1 MNLRRAMMTEDMT
14 AMINMQE
21 NNFYS
26 IDDFKIDQK
35 EKDYGYTKDDC
46 EKIADRI
53 LEIAAAHCKEVVK
66 LRASSKLADPSS
78 IKICRETIEGFIE
91 NEKNVFLKTG
101 LQLILGSNSS
111 EDIEKI
117 LWELVSPPESFC
129 EKFQDKNDLF
139 LSDNYIARQLIVLG
153 TFCIK
158 YNEKPDKIKLRLYNV
173 LGKKLGELE
182 EEWDNKEVDELN
194 SELYELYFLRA
205 ELHSINKEWDDA
217 VEYFDIAYWAADDE
231 GVDEFQEECHKQ
243 LCLACE
249 KKQTALTYEQRIAP
263 ASEKINKLKN
273 ANPEKIGEI
282 IDLGGEEEYTEFA
295 ASLALFEE
303 YELLEKLF
311 KEAEASPFK
320 ITKEKLLNSR
330 VQPQFAFY
338 EPTPFFYVSGV
349 YAAQKMKDQGRMLK
363 YLKEKGADVDM
374 ESGEGFTPLINQ
386 CYNSG
391 SPLIIKT
398 LLDLGA
404 DPNKACVSNEVAW
417 TPLLFCLAPVTDE
430 EDEKKILPYSDK
442 LTEKIKILLENKADP
457 NLVSETMRDFSPLM
471 LALQCMSLLKS
482 DAEKGSSF
490 PNLTFDNYPCEGSF
504 ETISSGAPCNNL
516 IVIEMLLKYG
526 ADPAFIDSNGVS
538 LLDYAD
544 KNKLQSAVE
553 LLQKFGAQE
562 TTDKVKNEN
571 AKDLYKRGI
580 SEMRKKFYDAAIW
593 SFLKAVKADFA
604 NKKYHEAFANALLKR
619 GLTPLKKEN
628 EKKAEALYLKAK
640 EEKSLKSQDM
650 FLEAALL
657 GHLDSAYELRTSY
670 IIAVITSPEGKALH
684 NLLVK
689 ADYPPALYAQAHNY
703 PFYNGGSAR
712 KKTMEFLQRAADLG
726 YQPARKKIKDII
738 RTENEDKEQAEK
750 AREYSRQNPPLKGE
764 EKKKCEDELDI
775 MLRALARKA
784 TILKPE
790 KCKTPLPPKQMLSS
804 HAGGI
809 PYFEEGAVWPCNENG
824 EPLIFSLQIFQDST
838 NSLVMP
844 PDIKLVQVFL
854 DLDEEEEHIVVYHE
868 LNTEKAALI
877 DCPVDS
883 EDILGYMTLSFNNIE
898 MLPDYC
904 YIRENSPDVIALAEK
919 IYPGRCEYVIEDHLD
934 ALGFKEHDDESYLGG
949 FFGYLSNSSLGSER
963 RKSEVFFQL
972 YLESD
977 GEGPYGWRR
986 WDDAM
991 IYAAYDAEEK
1001 KVKSELDINYD

>member
-1 MNLRRAMMTEDMT
+1 
-14 AMINMQE
+14 MQE

-26 IDDFKIDQK
+26 VNDFKIDQK
-35 EKDYGYTKDDC
+35 EKEYEYTKDDC

-53 LEIAAAHCKEVVK
+53 LEIAAVHCKGVQK

-78 IKICRETIEGFIE
+78 IKICRETIKVFIE
-91 NEKNVFLKTG
+91 NEKNVFLKAG
-101 LQLILGSNSS
+101 LQLILSSNSC

-117 LWELVSPPESFC
+117 LWELVYPPKSFC

-139 LSDNYIARQLIVLG
+139 ISDNYIARQLIELG

-158 YNEKPDKIKLRLYNV
+158 YNEKPDKLKLRLYNV

-182 EEWDNKEVDELN
+182 EEWDDKEVDELN

-205 ELHSINKEWDDA
+205 ELHTINKEWDDA
-217 VEYFDIAYWAADDE
+217 IEYFDIAYWAADNE

-243 LCLACE
+243 LCLSCE
-249 KKQTALTYEQRIAP
+249 KKQMALTYEERITP
-263 ASEKINKLKN
+263 SFERIKKLKQ
-273 ANPEKIGEI
+273 ADVKKIGEI
-282 IDLGGEEEYTEFA
+282 INLGGEEEFTEFA
-295 ASLALFEE
+295 AELALFEE

-311 KEAEASPFK
+311 KEAEESSFK

-330 VQPQFAFY
+330 VQPQFCFY

-349 YAAQKMKDQGRMLK
+349 NAAKKMKDQAKMLK
-363 YLKEKGADVDM
+363 FLAENGADVDM

-386 CYNSG
+386 CYNNG
-391 SPLIIKT
+391 SPLLIKT

-404 DPNKACVSNEVAW
+404 DPNKACISSDVAW
-417 TPLLFCLAPVTDE
+417 TPLLFCLAPAADE
-430 EDEKKILPYSDK
+430 EDEKKFIPYSDS
-442 LTEKIKILLENKADP
+442 LTEKIKILLENGADP
-457 NLVSETMRDFSPLM
+457 NLISESIRDFSPLM
-471 LALQCMSLLKS
+471 LALQCISMLKS
-482 DAEKGSSF
+482 DSEKGSSL
-490 PNLTFDNYPCEGSF
+490 PNLCYDNYPCQ
-504 ETISSGAPCNNL
+504 ETFNADSVTAPCNNL
-516 IVIEMLLKYG
+516 IIIEMLLKHG

-571 AKDLYKRGI
+571 AKDLYKRGMH
-580 SEMRKKFYDAAIW
+580 EMKRRFYDAAIW
-593 SFLKAVKADFA
+593 SFFKAVKADFA

-619 GLTPLKKEN
+619 GLSPLRKED
-628 EKKAEALYLKAK
+628 EKRAQALYLKAN
-640 EEKSLKSQDM
+640 EEESLKSYDM

-657 GHLDSAYELRTSY
+657 GHLDSAYELRTRY

-684 NLLVK
+684 DLLVK

-726 YQPARKKIKDII
+726 YEPARKKIKDII
-738 RTENEDKEQAEK
+738 RTENEDKERAEK

-784 TILKPE
+784 TIFKPG
-790 KCKTPLPPKQMLSS
+790 KCKTPLPVSQMLSS
-804 HAGGI
+804 HIGGV
-809 PYFEEGAVWPCNENG
+809 PYFEEGAVWPCNKEG
-824 EPLIFSLQIFQDST
+824 EPLIFSLQIFQDSAA
-838 NSLVMP
+838 SLVMP
-844 PDIKLVQVFL
+844 SEIKLIQVFL
-854 DLDEEEEHIVVYHE
+854 DLHEEEEHIVVYHE

-883 EDILGYMTLSFNNIE
+883 EDILGYMALSFNNIE
-898 MLPDYC
+898 MLPDYY
-904 YIRENSPDVIALAEK
+904 YIKENSPDVIALAEK

-991 IYAAYDAEEK
+991 IYAVYDAEEK